1 MQNCKQQYRK
11 EGHFTMRDKFVY
23 APGPTSVRE
32 NVRLERTKST
42 TNPDVD
48 EEFVEFYKN
57 TCDKIG
63 NIINTNNSV
72 YILSGE
78 GILGLEAACASL
90 TEPGDR
96 VLILDNG
103 IYGRGFKDF
112 ALMYG
117 GEGVYFS
124 DDYSKAIDVKKLSK
138 FLENDHDFKYATI
151 VHCDTPTGVLND
163 LSEICPILNEYG
175 ILSVVDSVSAMGGE
189 EIRVDDWKIDIA
201 LGGSQKAFSAPTGLT
216 MVSISERA
224 KDIMKNRKTP
234 VVGFY
239 CNLNIWENYYRDK
252 WFPYTMPISDIMAL
266 SKACDNILEEGIEN
280 VLNRHEKIA
289 TATRKAVTEYGLQLF
304 LDEGYS
310 NTVTAVNIPENI
322 GALNLKNHM
331 LSKYNSLIITSLKP
345 YEDTI
350 LRIGHMGE
358 NAKIEKI
365 VYALNTIDKGLK
377 DLGFKSDKELVGLFN
392 KHLED

>member
-1 MQNCKQQYRK
+1 MN
-11 EGHFTMRDKFVY
+11 DKFVY

-32 NVRLERTKST
+32 NVRLERAKAT

-48 EEFVEFYKN
+48 LEFVEFYKD

-63 NIINTNNSV
+63 KIINTNNPV

-96 VLILDNG
+96 VLVLDNG

-124 DDYSKAIDVKKLSK
+124 DDYSKAINVEKLRE
-138 FLENDHDFKYATI
+138 FLEVDHDFKYATI

-163 LSEICPILNEYG
+163 LSKICPLLNKYG
-175 ILSVVDSVSAMGGE
+175 ILTVVDSVSAMGGE
-189 EIRVDDWKIDIA
+189 EIRVDDWKVDIA
-201 LGGSQKAFSAPTGLT
+201 LGGSQKAFSAPAGLT
-216 MVSISERA
+216 MVSISEKA
-224 KDIMKNRKTP
+224 SAVMKNRKTP
-234 VVGFY
+234 VIGFY
-239 CNLNIWENYYRDK
+239 CNLNIWENYYADK
-252 WFPYTMPISDIMAL
+252 WFPYTMPISDIMGL

-280 VLNRHEKIA
+280 VINRHKEIA
-289 TATRKAVTEYGLQLF
+289 QATRKAMIEYGLNLF
-304 LDEGYS
+304 LEEGYS
-310 NTVTAVNIPENI
+310 STVTAVKIPENI
-322 GALNLKNHM
+322 GALKLKNHM
-331 LSKYNSLIITSLKP
+331 LDQYDTLIITSLKP
-345 YEDTI
+345 YEDII

-358 NAKIEKI
+358 NARIEKI
-365 VYALNTIDKGLK
+365 VHALNTIDKGLK
-377 DLGFKSDKELVGLFN
+377 DLGFKTDKDLVGVFN
-392 KHLED
+392 KYLKK

>member
-1 MQNCKQQYRK
+1 MN
-11 EGHFTMRDKFVY
+11 DKFVY

-32 NVRLERTKST
+32 NVRLERAKET

-57 TCDKIG
+57 TCNKIG
-63 NIINTNNSV
+63 KIIKTENPI

-96 VLILDNG
+96 VLVLDNG

-112 ALMYG
+112 VQMYG

-124 DDYSKAIDVKKLSK
+124 DDYNKTIDEKKLNE
-138 FLENDHDFKYATI
+138 FLENDHNFKYATV

-163 LSEICPILNEYG
+163 LSKICPLLNKYG
-175 ILSVVDSVSAMGGE
+175 ILTVVDSVSAMAGE
-189 EIRVDDWKIDIA
+189 DIKVDEWKIDIA
-201 LGGSQKAFSAPTGLT
+201 LGGSQKAFSTPTGLT
-216 MVSISERA
+216 MVSISEKA
-224 KDIMKNRKTP
+224 KKVMKNRKTP
-234 VVGFY
+234 IVGFY
-239 CNLNIWENYYRDK
+239 CNLTIWENYYEDK

-266 SKACDNILEEGIEN
+266 SKAADNILDEGVQN

-289 TATRKAVTEYGLQLF
+289 SATRKAIKEYGLELF
-304 LDEGYS
+304 LTNGYS
-310 NTVTAVNIPENI
+310 STVTAVKIPENI
-322 GALNLKNHM
+322 GALKLKEYM
-331 LSKYNSLIITSLKP
+331 LKQYNTLIITSLKP
-345 YEDTI
+345 YDNEI

-358 NAKIEKI
+358 NAREDKI
-365 VYALNTIDKGLK
+365 VYALNAIDKGLK
-377 DLGFKSDKELVGLFN
+377 DLGFNSDKELVGLFN
-392 KHLED
+392 KYLDK

>member
-1 MQNCKQQYRK
+1 MN
-11 EGHFTMRDKFVY
+11 DKFVY

-32 NVRLERTKST
+32 NVRLERAKVT

-48 EEFVEFYKN
+48 LEFVEFYKD

-63 NIINTNNSV
+63 KIINTNNPV

-96 VLILDNG
+96 VLVLDNG

-124 DDYSKAIDVKKLSK
+124 NDYSKAINVEKLRE
-138 FLENDHDFKYATI
+138 FLEADHDFKYATI

-163 LSEICPILNEYG
+163 LSKICPMLNEYG
-175 ILSVVDSVSAMGGE
+175 ILTVVDSVSAMGGE
-189 EIRVDDWKIDIA
+189 EIRVDDWKVDIA
-201 LGGSQKAFSAPTGLT
+201 LGGSQKAFSAPAGLT

-224 KDIMKNRKTP
+224 KAVIKNRKTP
-234 VVGFY
+234 VIGFY
-239 CNLNIWENYYRDK
+239 CNLNIWENYYTNK
-252 WFPYTMPISDIMAL
+252 WFPYTIPISDIMGL

-289 TATRKAVTEYGLQLF
+289 AATRKAMVEYGLNLF
-304 LDEGYS
+304 LEDGYS
-310 NTVTAVNIPENI
+310 NTVTAVKIPENI

-331 LSKYNSLIITSLKP
+331 LNQYNTLIITSLKP
-345 YEDTI
+345 YEDII

-358 NAKIEKI
+358 NARIEMI

-377 DLGFKSDKELVGLFN
+377 DLGFKTDKELVQLFN
-392 KHLED
+392 KYLEE

>member
-1 MQNCKQQYRK
+1 MN
-11 EGHFTMRDKFVY
+11 HKFVY

-32 NVRLERTKST
+32 NVRLERAKET

-48 EEFVEFYKN
+48 LEFVEFYKD

-63 NIINTNNSV
+63 KIINTKNPV

-96 VLILDNG
+96 VLVLDNG

-112 ALMYG
+112 ASIYG

-124 DDYSKAIDVKKLSK
+124 DDYSKTIDVETLRK
-138 FLENDHDFKYATI
+138 FLEKDHDFKYATI

-163 LSEICPILNEYG
+163 LSKICPLLSEYG
-175 ILSVVDSVSAMGGE
+175 ILTVVDSVSAMGGE

-201 LGGSQKAFSAPTGLT
+201 LGGSQKAFSTPAGLT
-216 MVSISERA
+216 MVSVSEKA
-224 KDIMKNRKTP
+224 QASIKNRKTP

-239 CNLNIWENYYRDK
+239 CNLSIWENYYVDK
-252 WFPYTMPISDIMAL
+252 WFPYTMPISDIMGL

-280 VLNRHEKIA
+280 VLDRHEQIA
-289 TATRKAVTEYGLQLF
+289 VATRKAIVEYGLDLF
-304 LDEGYS
+304 LEDGYS
-310 NTVTAVNIPENI
+310 NTVTSVKIPENI
-322 GALNLKNHM
+322 GALRLKSHM
-331 LSKYNSLIITSLKP
+331 LKKYNALIITSLKP
-345 YEDTI
+345 YDDII

-358 NAKIEKI
+358 NARREKI
-365 VYALNTIDKGLK
+365 TYALNIIDRGLK
-377 DLGFKSDKELVGLFN
+377 DLGYKSNKDLLSLFS
-392 KHLED
+392 KYLSE